1 MSNMFGKDFL
11 WGSASAAYQVE
22 GGYNQDGK
30 GKSIWD
36 VWSHLEGKT
45 YNGTNGDVAADHY
58 NRFIE
63 DIDLMEKQGLKA
75 YRFSIAWTRLLPD
88 GRGPINEKGVQFYNN
103 LINELIKRSIEP
115 IITLYHWDLPQSLQN
130 EYGGWEGEKIVD
142 DFVQYAKLCFESFGD
157 RVKYW
162 IVMNEPNI
170 FTALGYQMSL
180 HPPGK
185 TDEELYLKTYHHTAL
200 AHAKSV
206 LAFKEMGLKGYI
218 GSSIA
223 FSPAYPASSRD
234 EDVDALDNYYQIGPW
249 WFTDI
254 YYKGKYPEKG
264 LDYFSKRGTLPE
276 IKEEDLQMLKK
287 AAGKVDFIGI
297 NYYQTAMIA
306 HNPLDGVGFQ
316 GINTDGKKGGQKENG
331 IPGLY
336 KNVKNESLKYTDWD
350 WAIDPDG
357 LRYGL
362 VELKKRYS
370 LPILISE
377 NGLGAFDT
385 LNSSGEIEDDYRID
399 FIGEHIIACKKAIE
413 QGVSLI
419 GYCTWSFT
427 DLLSWLNGYRKRY
440 GFVYI
445 DFEDKS
451 LSRIPKKSYYWY
463 RKVIET
469 NGDYVLEGKS

>member
-1 MSNMFGKDFL
+1 MDKMFAETFL

-22 GGYNQDGK
+22 GGFKQEGK
-30 GKSIWD
+30 GNSVWD
-36 VWSHLEGKT
+36 IWSHLEGKT
-45 YNGTNGDVAADHY
+45 YNGTNGDIAADHY

-75 YRFSIAWTRLLPD
+75 YRFSIAWTRLLPE
-88 GRGPINEKGVQFYNN
+88 GRGYINEKGVQFYNN
-103 LINELIKRSIEP
+103 LINELIKRNIEP
-115 IITLYHWDLPQSLQN
+115 IVTLYHWDLPQKLQD
-130 EYGGWEGEKIVD
+130 EYGGWECKRIID
-142 DFVQYAKLCFESFGD
+142 DFVEYAELCFKSFGD
-157 RVKYW
+157 KVKYW

-170 FTALGYQMSL
+170 FTALGYQMAL

-185 TDEELYLKTYHHTAL
+185 VDEKLYLKTYHNTAL
-200 AHAKSV
+200 AHGKTV
-206 LAFKEMGLKGYI
+206 LVFKEMRLEGYI

-223 FSPAYPASSRD
+223 FSPAYSASCKD
-234 EDVDALDNYYQIGPW
+234 EDVKALDNYYQIGPW

-254 YYKGKYPEKG
+254 YYKGEYPQKG
-264 LDYFSKRGTLPE
+264 IGYYRSKGTLPD
-276 IKEEDLQMLKK
+276 IKEEEVLMLKK
-287 AAGKVDFIGI
+287 AAEKVDFIGI

-316 GINTDGKKGGQKENG
+316 GMNTDGKKGGQKENG
-331 IPGLY
+331 VLGLY
-336 KNVKNESLKYTDWD
+336 KSVKNKNLEYTDWD

-362 VELKKRYS
+362 IELTNRYR

-377 NGLGAFDT
+377 NGLGAFDV
-385 LNSSGEIEDDYRID
+385 LNNNGEVEDDYRIN
-399 FIGEHIIACKKAIE
+399 FLREHIIACKKAIQ
-413 QGVSLI
+413 QGVDLI

-445 DFEDKS
+445 DFENKS
-451 LSRIPKKSYYWY
+451 LTRIPKKSYYWY
-463 RKVIET
+463 KKVIET
-469 NGDYVLEGKS
+469 NGKCILEREL